1 MRIMGKVLVSLSLVF
16 LLTGCGKEKQLECSI
31 SNELNGVET
40 KQNYTLNFD
49 KKDKFNSAALK
60 IEMKLKKEQTNNL
73 STYKKQLEDTYK
85 DSKYKDLN
93 PKVSDNGKDTVI
105 VTVDLT
111 KEEVSKMASAD
122 SSKVTSKMFKEDM
135 EKQGYTC
142 K

>member
-1 MRIMGKVLVSLSLVF
+1 
-16 LLTGCGKEKQLECSI
+16 
-31 SNELNGVET
+31 
-40 KQNYTLNFD
+40 
-49 KKDKFNSAALK
+49 
-60 IEMKLKKEQTNNL
+60 MKLEKEQTNNL

-122 SSKVTSKMFKEDM
+122 SSKVTSKMFKEAM